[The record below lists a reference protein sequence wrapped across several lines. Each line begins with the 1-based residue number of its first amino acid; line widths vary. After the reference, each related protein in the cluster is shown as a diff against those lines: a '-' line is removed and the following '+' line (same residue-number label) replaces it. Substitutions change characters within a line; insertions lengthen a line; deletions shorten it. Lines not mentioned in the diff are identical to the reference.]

1 MSTTL
6 SVTNEALSKLQHI
19 IKANKSVDWRAFSF
33 DDPSL
38 LESLAWQGLE
48 AEREELVP
56 LLKAYQR
63 LLHILPPSED
73 HRALPLL
80 KAGLHSAIQIANI
93 PQDQFA
99 RQWAALFPGEA
110 ALAEAVQRS
119 AISRRSTLL
128 LYHVNAVQSNEPH
141 YRATRFR

>member
-1 MSTTL
+1 MSTAV

-19 IKANKSVDWRAFSF
+19 IEANKSVDWRAFSF

-48 AEREELVP
+48 AEREELIP

-73 HRALPLL
+73 RRALPLL
-80 KAGLHSAIQIANI
+80 QVGLHSAIQIASM
-93 PQDQFA
+93 PQDQFVQ
-99 RQWAALFPGEA
+99 QWAALFPGQA
-110 ALAEAVQRS
+110 ALGEAVHRN
-119 AISRRSTLL
+119 AIHRRSHLL
-128 LYHVNAVQSNEPH
+128 LHHVNAVQSSEPH
-141 YRATRFR
+141 YRAARFR